1 MQLWQTNNMKFGFE
15 YWNEPTPQLV
25 RRVAGAFA
33 SAGIAGCGFA
43 LLREQLWLAITL
55 LCLAVGGS
63 FVAKLFAEN
72 P

>member
-1 MQLWQTNNMKFGFE
+1 MMKFGFE
-15 YWNEPTPQLV
+15 YWSEPTPKLV
-25 RRVAGAFA
+25 RRIAGAFA

-43 LLREQLWLAITL
+43 LLSQKLWLAITL